1 MIERMA
7 STRVTVAFHRN
18 STREAWKRKEI
29 MDDWINSRNTDL
41 ADVYEWR
48 GYSFF
53 YVRFPPR
60 ANEGHVGSA
69 SFNPLPPPGSV
80 TQSLHGYGEDHPS
93 RSRAVERGRAALAE
107 AERPSYAAVE
117 ASAESAAGHANEES
131 QGYRARLQGYEA
143 RGETGTIEGGWA
155 RALAGEGLIQE
166 DPSQMPVWL
175 GIGTAVH
182 GESRESPDT
191 DSSHSRGS
199 FEKI

>member
-1 MIERMA
+1 MLLWRHLLRALRGMRM
-7 STRVTVAFHRN
+7 R
-18 STREAWKRKEI
+18 
-29 MDDWINSRNTDL
+29 
-41 ADVYEWR
+41 
-48 GYSFF
+48 
-53 YVRFPPR
+53 
-60 ANEGHVGSA
+60 
-69 SFNPLPPPGSV
+69 
-80 TQSLHGYGEDHPS
+80 
-93 RSRAVERGRAALAE
+93 
-107 AERPSYAAVE
+107 
-117 ASAESAAGHANEES
+117 
-131 QGYRARLQGYEA
+131 RARAIEPDCKGYEA